1 MLPPGLAMLYRLYPI
16 VALVVA
22 ITVIFLSCNY
32 FLHLQF
38 CFKFFYCFILS
49 YFCFTLSMC
58 FVILH
63 FVYYE
68 QSVLLT
74 VIVIPS

>member
-38 CFKFFYCFILS
+38 CFKFFIALFLPIFALLCL
-49 YFCFTLSMC
+49 C
-58 FVILH
+58 
-63 FVYYE
+63 
-68 QSVLLT
+68 VL
-74 VIVIPS
+74 